1 MMNNK
6 ISSILVITLAVAIT
20 AGIAGISFNSNSAV
34 FAVTAVKY
42 TAKLSGQNEVP
53 IVNTTATGISQFKLL
68 SKSVAFSV
76 NATGIQGVTGGH
88 IHIGKPGQNGPVVA
102 TLINSPVATSKVAA
116 SGKIIASALEGPL
129 KGKKLTDLV
138 SAMKKGN
145 AYVNIHTVKHPNGEI
160 RGDITSSTSPTAV
173 KHSPT
178 AVKHSTTPK
187 TSSSKKTSTSY
198 GY

>member
-1 MMNNK
+1 MNNK

-53 IVNTTATGISQFKLL
+53 IVNTTATGVSEFKML
-68 SKSVAFSV
+68 SKSVGFSV

-88 IHIGKPGQNGPVVA
+88 IHLGKPGQNGPVVA
-102 TLINSPVATSKVAA
+102 TLISSPVATNKVAV
-116 SGKIIASALEGPL
+116 SGKIVASALEGPL

-160 RGDITSSTSPTAV
+160 RGDITSSTSTTAM
-173 KHSPT
+173 KHSTT
-178 AVKHSTTPK
+178 AMKHSTTPK
-187 TSSSKKTSTSY
+187 TSSSKKTSTSL